1 MSEWVNADFLIAVS
15 MTVAAFAGAWLLA
28 QALAS
33 LASRWQ
39 RARTTGTAGG
49 SLPWL
54 WRLMLVLSAPLAAW
68 LGPRLSLGLR
78 ERVQRELRVAEV
90 DEVLLPQQFLAIA
103 LSLPIVVGIVT
114 LLAGGSTIIVLLA
127 ASIVAMLPWWWL
139 REAAARG
146 RLEVL
151 RELPMYLDMLTLALE
166 AGGALSVALRIS
178 TERAPDTLLK
188 RAFLRVQGD
197 LRAGRS
203 RSEAL
208 RALAERLDSP
218 AVTALVAALIQ
229 ADSSGGSLAEVLRA
243 QSEQRLDERFA
254 RAEKAAMEAPVKML
268 GPLVLCI
275 FPCTFIV
282 LAAPI
287 VLRFIDLSP

>member
-1 MSEWVNADFLIAVS
+1 MSADGLIAIS
-15 MTVAAFAGAWLLA
+15 MTVAVFAGAWLVARAMTSVAARWRAA
-28 QALAS
+28 QNATLSENSA
-33 LASRWQ
+33 
-39 RARTTGTAGG
+39 
-49 SLPWL
+49 PWL
-54 WRLMLVLSAPLAAW
+54 WRMMIVLSAPLAVW

-78 ERVQRELRVAEV
+78 ERIQRELRVAEI
-90 DEVLLPQQFLAIA
+90 DDGLLPHQFLAVA
-103 LSLPIVVGIVT
+103 LSLPIVVGLGALMTVGT
-114 LLAGGSTIIVLLA
+114 VSVALLA
-127 ASIVAMLPWWWL
+127 AAIVALLPWWWL
-139 REAAARG
+139 KEAAARQ

-151 RELPMYLDMLTLALE
+151 RELPTYLDMLTLSLE
-166 AGGALSVALRIS
+166 AGGALSVALKIS
-178 TERAPDTLLK
+178 TERAPETLLK
-188 RAFLRVQGD
+188 RAFMRVQGD

-203 RSEAL
+203 RVEAL

-229 ADSSGGSLAEVLRA
+229 ADSSGGSLADVLRA

>member
-1 MSEWVNADFLIAVS
+1 MVRADWLIAAS
-15 MTVAAFAGAWLLA
+15 MTVAVFAGAWLLA
-28 QALAS
+28 RSVTSVAARWRVAQRETS
-33 LASRWQ
+33 LENSV
-39 RARTTGTAGG
+39 
-49 SLPWL
+49 PWL
-54 WRLMLVLSAPLAAW
+54 WRVMVVLSAPLALW
-68 LGPRLSLGLR
+68 LGPRLSLSLR
-78 ERVQRELRVAEV
+78 ERIQRELRVAEM
-90 DEVLLPQQFLAIA
+90 DDGLLPHQFLAIA
-103 LSLPIVVGIVT
+103 LSLPILVGLGALISM
-114 LLAGGSTIIVLLA
+114 GTITVALLA
-127 ASIVAMLPWWWL
+127 ASIVALLPWWWL
-139 REAAARG
+139 KEAAARQ

-151 RELPMYLDMLTLALE
+151 RELPMYLDMLTLSLE
-166 AGGALSVALRIS
+166 AGGALSVALKIS

-188 RAFLRVQGD
+188 RAFMRVQGD

-203 RSEAL
+203 RVEAL
-208 RALAERLDSP
+208 KALAERLDSP

-229 ADSSGGSLAEVLRA
+229 ADSSGGSLADVLRA

>member
-1 MSEWVNADFLIAVS
+1 MVRADWLIAAS
-15 MTVAAFAGAWLLA
+15 MTVAVFAGAWLLA
-28 QALAS
+28 RSVTSVAARWRVAQNETS
-33 LASRWQ
+33 LENSV
-39 RARTTGTAGG
+39 
-49 SLPWL
+49 PWL
-54 WRLMLVLSAPLAAW
+54 WRVMVVLSAPLALW
-68 LGPRLSLGLR
+68 LGPRLSLSLR
-78 ERVQRELRVAEV
+78 ERIQRELRVAEM
-90 DEVLLPQQFLAIA
+90 DDGLLPHQFLAIA
-103 LSLPIVVGIVT
+103 LSLPILVGLGALISM
-114 LLAGGSTIIVLLA
+114 GTITVALLA
-127 ASIVAMLPWWWL
+127 ASIVALLPWWWL
-139 REAAARG
+139 KEAAARQ

-151 RELPMYLDMLTLALE
+151 RELPMYLDMLTLSLE
-166 AGGALSVALRIS
+166 AGGALSVALKIS

-188 RAFLRVQGD
+188 RAFMRVQGD

-203 RSEAL
+203 RVEAL
-208 RALAERLDSP
+208 KALAERLDSP

-229 ADSSGGSLAEVLRA
+229 ADSSGGSLADVLRA

-287 VLRFIDLSP
+287 VLRFVDLSP

>member
-1 MSEWVNADFLIAVS
+1 
-15 MTVAAFAGAWLLA
+15 MTVAVFAGAWLVARAMTSVAARWRAA
-28 QALAS
+28 QNATLSENSA
-33 LASRWQ
+33 
-39 RARTTGTAGG
+39 
-49 SLPWL
+49 PWL
-54 WRLMLVLSAPLAAW
+54 WRMMIVLSAPLAVW

-78 ERVQRELRVAEV
+78 ERIQRELRVAEI
-90 DEVLLPQQFLAIA
+90 DDGLLPHQFLAVA
-103 LSLPIVVGIVT
+103 LSLPIVVGLGALMTVGT
-114 LLAGGSTIIVLLA
+114 VSVALLA
-127 ASIVAMLPWWWL
+127 AAIVALLPWWWL
-139 REAAARG
+139 KEAAARQ

-151 RELPMYLDMLTLALE
+151 RELPTYLDMLTLSLE
-166 AGGALSVALRIS
+166 AGGALSVALKIS
-178 TERAPDTLLK
+178 TERAPETLLK
-188 RAFLRVQGD
+188 RAFMRVQGD

-203 RSEAL
+203 RVEAL

-229 ADSSGGSLAEVLRA
+229 ADSSGGSLADVLRA

>member
-1 MSEWVNADFLIAVS
+1 MVSADGLIAIS
-15 MTVAAFAGAWLLA
+15 MTVAVFAGAWLVARAMTSVAARWRAA
-28 QALAS
+28 QNATLSENSA
-33 LASRWQ
+33 
-39 RARTTGTAGG
+39 
-49 SLPWL
+49 PWL
-54 WRLMLVLSAPLAAW
+54 WRMMIVLSAPLAVW

-78 ERVQRELRVAEV
+78 ERIQRELRVAEI
-90 DEVLLPQQFLAIA
+90 DDGLLPHQFLAVA
-103 LSLPIVVGIVT
+103 LSLPIVVGLGALMTVGT
-114 LLAGGSTIIVLLA
+114 VSVALLA
-127 ASIVAMLPWWWL
+127 AAIVALLPWWWL
-139 REAAARG
+139 KEAAARQ

-151 RELPMYLDMLTLALE
+151 RELPTYLDMLTLSLE
-166 AGGALSVALRIS
+166 AGGALSVALKIS

-188 RAFLRVQGD
+188 RAFMRVQGD

-203 RSEAL
+203 RVEAL

-229 ADSSGGSLAEVLRA
+229 ADSSGGSLADVLRA

>member
-1 MSEWVNADFLIAVS
+1 MVSADAWIAIS
-15 MTVAAFAGAWLLA
+15 MTVAVFAGAWLFA
-28 QALAS
+28 RAV
-33 LASRWQ
+33 SRVA
-39 RARTTGTAGG
+39 ARWRIAENATTPAN
-49 SLPWL
+49 SAPWL
-54 WRLMLVLSAPLAAW
+54 WRVMIVLSAPLALW

-78 ERVQRELRVAEV
+78 ERIQRELRVAEI
-90 DEVLLPQQFLAIA
+90 DDGLLPHQFMAIA
-103 LSLPIVVGIVT
+103 VSLPLVVGVGALIVLGT
-114 LLAGGSTIIVLLA
+114 VAMALLA
-127 ASIVAMLPWWWL
+127 ASIVALLPWWWL
-139 REAAARG
+139 KDAAARQ

-151 RELPMYLDMLTLALE
+151 RELPMYLDMLTLSLE
-166 AGGALSVALRIS
+166 AGGALSVALKIS
-178 TERAPDTLLK
+178 TERAPETLLR
-188 RAFLRVQGD
+188 RAFMRVQGD

-203 RSEAL
+203 RVEAL

-229 ADSSGGSLAEVLRA
+229 ADTSGGSLADVLRA

-287 VLRFIDLSP
+287 VLRFVNLSP

>member
-1 MSEWVNADFLIAVS
+1 MMSADFLIAIS
-15 MTVAAFAGAWLLA
+15 MTVAAFATAWLLA
-28 QALAS
+28 RALAS
-33 LASRWQ
+33 MAARW
-39 RARTTGTAGG
+39 RDAEISSKPANPV
-49 SLPWL
+49 PWL
-54 WRLMLVLSAPLAAW
+54 WRVLMMLSAPLAVW

-78 ERVQRELRVAEV
+78 ERIQRELRVAEI
-90 DEVLLPQQFLAIA
+90 DDGLLPQQFLAITI
-103 LSLPIVVGIVT
+103 SLPIVSGMTT
-114 LLAGGSTIIVLLA
+114 LLMSGSISMAVLSIVV
-127 ASIVAMLPWWWL
+127 VAMLPWWWL
-139 REAAARG
+139 RDTANRQ
-146 RLEVL
+146 RVEVL

-166 AGGALSVALRIS
+166 AGGALSVALKIS
-178 TERAPDTLLK
+178 TERAPDTSLK
-188 RAFLRVQGD
+188 RAFMRVQGD

-203 RSEAL
+203 RVEAL

-229 ADSSGGSLAEVLRA
+229 ADSSGGSLADVLRA

>member
-1 MSEWVNADFLIAVS
+1 MVSADGLIAIS
-15 MTVAAFAGAWLLA
+15 MTVAVFAGAWLVARAMTSVAARWRAA
-28 QALAS
+28 QNATLSENSA
-33 LASRWQ
+33 
-39 RARTTGTAGG
+39 
-49 SLPWL
+49 PWL
-54 WRLMLVLSAPLAAW
+54 WRMMIVLSAPLAVW

-78 ERVQRELRVAEV
+78 ERIQRELRVAEI
-90 DEVLLPQQFLAIA
+90 DDGLLPHQFLAVA
-103 LSLPIVVGIVT
+103 LSLPIVVGLGALMTVGT
-114 LLAGGSTIIVLLA
+114 VSVALLA
-127 ASIVAMLPWWWL
+127 AAIVALLPWWWL
-139 REAAARG
+139 KEAAARQ

-151 RELPMYLDMLTLALE
+151 RELPTYLDMLTLSLE
-166 AGGALSVALRIS
+166 AGGALSVALKIS
-178 TERAPDTLLK
+178 TERAPETLLK
-188 RAFLRVQGD
+188 RAFMRVQGD

-203 RSEAL
+203 RVEAL

-229 ADSSGGSLAEVLRA
+229 ADSSGGSLADVLRA

>member
-1 MSEWVNADFLIAVS
+1 MVSADGLIAIS
-15 MTVAAFAGAWLLA
+15 MTVAVFAGAWLVARAMTSVAARWRAA
-28 QALAS
+28 QNATLSENSA
-33 LASRWQ
+33 
-39 RARTTGTAGG
+39 
-49 SLPWL
+49 PWL
-54 WRLMLVLSAPLAAW
+54 WRMMIVLSAPLAVW

-78 ERVQRELRVAEV
+78 ERIQRELRVAEI
-90 DEVLLPQQFLAIA
+90 DDGLLPHQFLAVA
-103 LSLPIVVGIVT
+103 LSLPIVVGLGALMTVGT
-114 LLAGGSTIIVLLA
+114 VSVALLA
-127 ASIVAMLPWWWL
+127 AAIVALLPWWWL
-139 REAAARG
+139 KEAAARQ

-151 RELPMYLDMLTLALE
+151 RELPTYLDMLTLSLE
-166 AGGALSVALRIS
+166 AGGALSVALKIS

-188 RAFLRVQGD
+188 RAFMRVQGD

-203 RSEAL
+203 RVEAL

-218 AVTALVAALIQ
+218 AVTVLVAALIQ
-229 ADSSGGSLAEVLRA
+229 ADSSGGSLADVLRA

>member
-1 MSEWVNADFLIAVS
+1 MMSADFLIAIS
-15 MTVAAFAGAWLLA
+15 MTVAAFATAWLLA
-28 QALAS
+28 RALAS
-33 LASRWQ
+33 MAARW
-39 RARTTGTAGG
+39 RDAEISSKPANPV
-49 SLPWL
+49 PWL
-54 WRLMLVLSAPLAAW
+54 WRVLMMLSAPLAVW

-78 ERVQRELRVAEV
+78 ERIQRELRVAEI
-90 DEVLLPQQFLAIA
+90 DDGLLPQQFLAITI
-103 LSLPIVVGIVT
+103 SLPIVSGMTT
-114 LLAGGSTIIVLLA
+114 LLMSGSISMAVLSIVV
-127 ASIVAMLPWWWL
+127 VAMLPWWWL
-139 REAAARG
+139 RDTANRQ
-146 RLEVL
+146 RVEVL

-166 AGGALSVALRIS
+166 AGGALSVALKIS

-188 RAFLRVQGD
+188 RAFMRVQGD

-203 RSEAL
+203 RVEAL

-229 ADSSGGSLAEVLRA
+229 ADSSGGSLADVLRA

>member
-1 MSEWVNADFLIAVS
+1 MVRADWLIAAS
-15 MTVAAFAGAWLLA
+15 MTVAVFAGAWLLA
-28 QALAS
+28 RSVTSVAARWRVAQNETS
-33 LASRWQ
+33 LENSV
-39 RARTTGTAGG
+39 
-49 SLPWL
+49 PWL
-54 WRLMLVLSAPLAAW
+54 WRVMVVLSAPLALW
-68 LGPRLSLGLR
+68 LGPRLSLSLR
-78 ERVQRELRVAEV
+78 ERIQRELRVAEM
-90 DEVLLPQQFLAIA
+90 DDGLLPHQFLAIA
-103 LSLPIVVGIVT
+103 LSLPILVGLGALISM
-114 LLAGGSTIIVLLA
+114 GTITVALLA
-127 ASIVAMLPWWWL
+127 ASIVALLPWWWL
-139 REAAARG
+139 KEAAARQ

-151 RELPMYLDMLTLALE
+151 RELPMYLDMLTLSLE
-166 AGGALSVALRIS
+166 AGGALSVALKIS

-188 RAFLRVQGD
+188 RAFMRVQGD

-203 RSEAL
+203 RVEAL
-208 RALAERLDSP
+208 KALAERLDSP

-229 ADSSGGSLAEVLRA
+229 ADSSGGSLADVLRA

>member
-1 MSEWVNADFLIAVS
+1 MVSADGLIAIS
-15 MTVAAFAGAWLLA
+15 MTVAVFAGAWLVARAMTSVAARWRTA
-28 QALAS
+28 QNATLSENSA
-33 LASRWQ
+33 
-39 RARTTGTAGG
+39 
-49 SLPWL
+49 PWL
-54 WRLMLVLSAPLAAW
+54 WRMMIVLSAPLAVW

-78 ERVQRELRVAEV
+78 ERIQRELRVAEI
-90 DEVLLPQQFLAIA
+90 DDGLLPHQFLAVA
-103 LSLPIVVGIVT
+103 LSLPIVVGLGALMTVGT
-114 LLAGGSTIIVLLA
+114 VSVALLA
-127 ASIVAMLPWWWL
+127 AAILALLPWWWL
-139 REAAARG
+139 KEAAARQ

-151 RELPMYLDMLTLALE
+151 RELPTYLDMLTLSLE
-166 AGGALSVALRIS
+166 AGGALSVALKIC

-203 RSEAL
+203 RVEAL

-229 ADSSGGSLAEVLRA
+229 ADSSGGSLADVLRA

-282 LAAPI
+282 LGAPI

>member
-1 MSEWVNADFLIAVS
+1 MVRADWLIAAS
-15 MTVAAFAGAWLLA
+15 MTVAVFAGAWLLA
-28 QALAS
+28 RSVTSVAARWRVAQNETS
-33 LASRWQ
+33 LENSV
-39 RARTTGTAGG
+39 
-49 SLPWL
+49 PWL
-54 WRLMLVLSAPLAAW
+54 WRVMVVLSAPLALW
-68 LGPRLSLGLR
+68 LGPRLSLSLR
-78 ERVQRELRVAEV
+78 ERIQRELRVAEM
-90 DEVLLPQQFLAIA
+90 DDGLLPHQFLAIA
-103 LSLPIVVGIVT
+103 LSLPILVGLGALISM
-114 LLAGGSTIIVLLA
+114 GTITVALLA
-127 ASIVAMLPWWWL
+127 ASIVALLPWWWL
-139 REAAARG
+139 KEAAARQ

-151 RELPMYLDMLTLALE
+151 RELPMYLEMLTLSLE
-166 AGGALSVALRIS
+166 AGGALSVALKIS

-188 RAFLRVQGD
+188 RAFMRVQGD

-203 RSEAL
+203 RVEAL
-208 RALAERLDSP
+208 KALAERLDSP

-229 ADSSGGSLAEVLRA
+229 ADSSGGSLADVLRA

>member
-1 MSEWVNADFLIAVS
+1 MVRADWLIAAS
-15 MTVAAFAGAWLLA
+15 MTVAVFAGAWLLA
-28 QALAS
+28 RSVTSVAARWRVAQNETS
-33 LASRWQ
+33 LENSV
-39 RARTTGTAGG
+39 
-49 SLPWL
+49 PWL
-54 WRLMLVLSAPLAAW
+54 WRVMVVLSAPLALW
-68 LGPRLSLGLR
+68 LGPRLSLSLR
-78 ERVQRELRVAEV
+78 ERIQRELRVAEM
-90 DEVLLPQQFLAIA
+90 DDGLLPHQFLAIA
-103 LSLPIVVGIVT
+103 LSLPILVGLGALISM
-114 LLAGGSTIIVLLA
+114 GTITVALLA
-127 ASIVAMLPWWWL
+127 ASIVALLPWWWL
-139 REAAARG
+139 KEAAARQ

-151 RELPMYLDMLTLALE
+151 RELPMYLDMLTLSLE
-166 AGGALSVALRIS
+166 AGGALSVALKIS

-188 RAFLRVQGD
+188 RGFMRVQGD

-203 RSEAL
+203 RVEAL
-208 RALAERLDSP
+208 KALAERLDSP

-229 ADSSGGSLAEVLRA
+229 ADSSGGSLADVLRA

>member
-1 MSEWVNADFLIAVS
+1 MMSADFLIAIS
-15 MTVAAFAGAWLLA
+15 MTVAAFAAAWLLA
-28 QALAS
+28 RALAS
-33 LASRWQ
+33 MAARW
-39 RARTTGTAGG
+39 RDAEISSKPANPV
-49 SLPWL
+49 PWL
-54 WRLMLVLSAPLAAW
+54 WRVLMMLSAPLAVW

-78 ERVQRELRVAEV
+78 ERIQRELRVAEI
-90 DEVLLPQQFLAIA
+90 DDGLLPQQFLAITI
-103 LSLPIVVGIVT
+103 SLPIVSGMTT
-114 LLAGGSTIIVLLA
+114 LLMSGSISMAVLSIVV
-127 ASIVAMLPWWWL
+127 VAMLPWWWL
-139 REAAARG
+139 RDTANRQ
-146 RLEVL
+146 RVEVL

-166 AGGALSVALRIS
+166 AGGALSVALKIS
-178 TERAPDTLLK
+178 TERAPDTSLK
-188 RAFLRVQGD
+188 RAFMRVQGD

-203 RSEAL
+203 RVEAL

-229 ADSSGGSLAEVLRA
+229 ADSSGGSLADVLRA

>member
-1 MSEWVNADFLIAVS
+1 
-15 MTVAAFAGAWLLA
+15 MTVAVFAGAWLVARAMTSVAARWRAA
-28 QALAS
+28 QNATLSENSA
-33 LASRWQ
+33 
-39 RARTTGTAGG
+39 
-49 SLPWL
+49 PWL
-54 WRLMLVLSAPLAAW
+54 WRMMIVLSAPLAVW

-78 ERVQRELRVAEV
+78 ERIQRELRVAEI
-90 DEVLLPQQFLAIA
+90 DDGLLPHQFLAVA
-103 LSLPIVVGIVT
+103 LSLPIVVGLGALMTVGT
-114 LLAGGSTIIVLLA
+114 VSVAVLA
-127 ASIVAMLPWWWL
+127 AAIVALLPWWWL
-139 REAAARG
+139 KEAAARQ

-151 RELPMYLDMLTLALE
+151 RELPTYLDMLTLSLE
-166 AGGALSVALRIS
+166 AGGALSVALKIS

-188 RAFLRVQGD
+188 RAFMRVQGD

-203 RSEAL
+203 RVEAL

-229 ADSSGGSLAEVLRA
+229 ADSSGGSLADVLRA

-287 VLRFIDLSP
+287 ILRFIDLSP

>member
-1 MSEWVNADFLIAVS
+1 VRADWLIAAS
-15 MTVAAFAGAWLLA
+15 MTVAVFAGAWLLA
-28 QALAS
+28 RSVTSVAARWRVAQNETS
-33 LASRWQ
+33 LENSV
-39 RARTTGTAGG
+39 
-49 SLPWL
+49 PWL
-54 WRLMLVLSAPLAAW
+54 WRVMVVLSAPLALW
-68 LGPRLSLGLR
+68 LGPRLSLSLR
-78 ERVQRELRVAEV
+78 ERIQRELRVAEM
-90 DEVLLPQQFLAIA
+90 DDGLLPHQFLAIA
-103 LSLPIVVGIVT
+103 LSLPILVGLGALISM
-114 LLAGGSTIIVLLA
+114 GTITVALLA
-127 ASIVAMLPWWWL
+127 ASIVALLPWWWL
-139 REAAARG
+139 KEAAARQ

-151 RELPMYLDMLTLALE
+151 RELPMYLDMLTLSLE
-166 AGGALSVALRIS
+166 AGGALSVALKIS

-188 RAFLRVQGD
+188 RAFMRVQGD

-203 RSEAL
+203 RVEAL
-208 RALAERLDSP
+208 KALVERLDSP

-229 ADSSGGSLAEVLRA
+229 ADSSGGSLADVLRA

>member
-1 MSEWVNADFLIAVS
+1 MVSADGLIAIS
-15 MTVAAFAGAWLLA
+15 MTVAVFAGAWLVARAMTSVAARWRAA
-28 QALAS
+28 QNATLSENSA
-33 LASRWQ
+33 
-39 RARTTGTAGG
+39 
-49 SLPWL
+49 PWL
-54 WRLMLVLSAPLAAW
+54 WRMMIVLSAPLAVW

-78 ERVQRELRVAEV
+78 ERIQRELRVAEI
-90 DEVLLPQQFLAIA
+90 DDGLLPHQFLAVA
-103 LSLPIVVGIVT
+103 LSLPIVVGLGALMTVGT
-114 LLAGGSTIIVLLA
+114 MSVAVLA
-127 ASIVAMLPWWWL
+127 AAIVALLPWWWL
-139 REAAARG
+139 KEAAARQ

-151 RELPMYLDMLTLALE
+151 RELPTYLDMLTLSLE
-166 AGGALSVALRIS
+166 AGGALSVALKIS

-188 RAFLRVQGD
+188 RAFMRVQGD

-203 RSEAL
+203 RVEAL

-229 ADSSGGSLAEVLRA
+229 ADSSGGSLADVLRA

-287 VLRFIDLSP
+287 VLRFIELSP

>member
-1 MSEWVNADFLIAVS
+1 MVDADLLIAIS
-15 MTVAAFAGAWLLA
+15 MTVAAFAAAWLLA
-28 QALAS
+28 RAVTSMAV
-33 LASRWQ
+33 RW
-39 RARTTGTAGG
+39 RDAKMRVKPAD
-49 SLPWL
+49 SVPWI
-54 WRLMLVLSAPLAAW
+54 WRLLVTLSAPLAVW

-78 ERVQRELRVAEV
+78 ERIQRELRVAEM
-90 DEVLLPQQFLAIA
+90 DDGLLPQQFLAITI
-103 LSLPIVVGIVT
+103 LLPIIIGTAALI
-114 LLAGGSTIIVLLA
+114 AGGSVSMAVLFIV
-127 ASIVAMLPWWWL
+127 VAGALPWWWL
-139 REAAARG
+139 RDAASEQ

-166 AGGALSVALRIS
+166 AGGALSVALKMS
-178 TERAPDTLLK
+178 TDRAPETSLK
-188 RAFLRVQGD
+188 RAFMRVQGD

-203 RSEAL
+203 RGEAL

-282 LAAPI
+282 LAAPV

>member
-1 MSEWVNADFLIAVS
+1 MVDADLLIAIS
-15 MTVAAFAGAWLLA
+15 MTVAAFAAAWLLA
-28 QALAS
+28 RAVTSMAV
-33 LASRWQ
+33 RW
-39 RARTTGTAGG
+39 RDAKMRVKPAD
-49 SLPWL
+49 SVPWI
-54 WRLMLVLSAPLAAW
+54 WRLLVTLSAPLAVW
-68 LGPRLSLGLR
+68 LGPRLSLGFR
-78 ERVQRELRVAEV
+78 ERIQRELRVAEM
-90 DEVLLPQQFLAIA
+90 DDGLLPQQFLAITI
-103 LSLPIVVGIVT
+103 LLPIIIGTAALI
-114 LLAGGSTIIVLLA
+114 AGGSVSMAVLFIV
-127 ASIVAMLPWWWL
+127 VAGALPWWWL
-139 REAAARG
+139 RDAASEQ

-166 AGGALSVALRIS
+166 AGGALSVALKMS
-178 TERAPDTLLK
+178 TDRAPETSLK
-188 RAFLRVQGD
+188 RAFTRVQGD

-203 RSEAL
+203 RGEAL

-282 LAAPI
+282 LAAPV

>member
-1 MSEWVNADFLIAVS
+1 MVSADGLIAIS
-15 MTVAAFAGAWLLA
+15 MTVAVFAGAWLVARAMTSVAARWRAA
-28 QALAS
+28 QNATLSENSA
-33 LASRWQ
+33 
-39 RARTTGTAGG
+39 
-49 SLPWL
+49 PWL
-54 WRLMLVLSAPLAAW
+54 WRMMIVLSAPLAVW

-78 ERVQRELRVAEV
+78 ERIQRELRVAEI
-90 DEVLLPQQFLAIA
+90 DDGLLPHQFLAVA
-103 LSLPIVVGIVT
+103 LSLPIVVGLGALMTVGT
-114 LLAGGSTIIVLLA
+114 VSVALLA
-127 ASIVAMLPWWWL
+127 AAIVALLPWWWL
-139 REAAARG
+139 KEAAARQ

-151 RELPMYLDMLTLALE
+151 RELPTYLDMLTLSLE
-166 AGGALSVALRIS
+166 AGGALSVALKIS
-178 TERAPDTLLK
+178 TERAPETLLK
-188 RAFLRVQGD
+188 RAFMRVQGD

-203 RSEAL
+203 RVEAL

-229 ADSSGGSLAEVLRA
+229 ADSSGGSLADVLRA

-287 VLRFIDLSP
+287 ILRFIDLSP

>member
-1 MSEWVNADFLIAVS
+1 MVRADWLIAAS
-15 MTVAAFAGAWLLA
+15 MTVAVFAGAWLFARSVTSVAARWRVA
-28 QALAS
+28 QNETS
-33 LASRWQ
+33 LENSV
-39 RARTTGTAGG
+39 
-49 SLPWL
+49 PWL
-54 WRLMLVLSAPLAAW
+54 WRVMVVLSAPLALW
-68 LGPRLSLGLR
+68 LGPRLSLSLR
-78 ERVQRELRVAEV
+78 ERIQRELRVAEM
-90 DEVLLPQQFLAIA
+90 DDGLLPHQFLAIA
-103 LSLPIVVGIVT
+103 LSLPILVGLGALISM
-114 LLAGGSTIIVLLA
+114 GTITVALLA
-127 ASIVAMLPWWWL
+127 ASIVALLPWWWL
-139 REAAARG
+139 KEAAARQ

-151 RELPMYLDMLTLALE
+151 RELPMYLDMLTLSLE
-166 AGGALSVALRIS
+166 AGGALSVALKIS

-188 RAFLRVQGD
+188 RAFMRVQGD

-203 RSEAL
+203 RVEAL
-208 RALAERLDSP
+208 KALAERLDSP

-229 ADSSGGSLAEVLRA
+229 ADSSGGSLADVLRA

>member
-1 MSEWVNADFLIAVS
+1 MVRADWLIAAS
-15 MTVAAFAGAWLLA
+15 MTVAVFAGAWLLA
-28 QALAS
+28 RSVTSVAARWRVAQNETS
-33 LASRWQ
+33 LENSV
-39 RARTTGTAGG
+39 
-49 SLPWL
+49 PWL
-54 WRLMLVLSAPLAAW
+54 WRVMVVLSAPLALW
-68 LGPRLSLGLR
+68 LGPRLSLSLR
-78 ERVQRELRVAEV
+78 ERIQRELRVAEM
-90 DEVLLPQQFLAIA
+90 DDGLLPHQFLAIA
-103 LSLPIVVGIVT
+103 LSLPILVGLGALISM
-114 LLAGGSTIIVLLA
+114 GTITVALLA
-127 ASIVAMLPWWWL
+127 ASIVALLPWWWL
-139 REAAARG
+139 KEAAARQ

-151 RELPMYLDMLTLALE
+151 RELPMYLDMLTLSLE
-166 AGGALSVALRIS
+166 AGGALSVALKIS

-188 RAFLRVQGD
+188 RAFMRVQGD

-203 RSEAL
+203 RVEAL
-208 RALAERLDSP
+208 KALAERLDSP
-218 AVTALVAALIQ
+218 VVTALVAALIQ
-229 ADSSGGSLAEVLRA
+229 ADSSGGSLADVLRA

>member
-1 MSEWVNADFLIAVS
+1 MMSADFLIAIS
-15 MTVAAFAGAWLLA
+15 MTVAAFATAWLLA
-28 QALAS
+28 RALAS
-33 LASRWQ
+33 MAARW
-39 RARTTGTAGG
+39 RDAEISSKPANPV
-49 SLPWL
+49 PWL
-54 WRLMLVLSAPLAAW
+54 WRVLMMLSAPLAVW

-78 ERVQRELRVAEV
+78 ERIQRELRVAEI
-90 DEVLLPQQFLAIA
+90 DDGLLPQQFLAITI
-103 LSLPIVVGIVT
+103 SLPIVSGMTT
-114 LLAGGSTIIVLLA
+114 LLMSGSISMAVLSIVV
-127 ASIVAMLPWWWL
+127 VAMLPWWWL
-139 REAAARG
+139 RDAANRQ
-146 RLEVL
+146 RVEVL

-166 AGGALSVALRIS
+166 AGGALSVALKIS

-188 RAFLRVQGD
+188 RAFMRVQGD

-203 RSEAL
+203 RVEAL

-229 ADSSGGSLAEVLRA
+229 ADSSGGSLADVLRA

>member
-1 MSEWVNADFLIAVS
+1 MMSADFLIAIS
-15 MTVAAFAGAWLLA
+15 MTVAAFAAAWLLA
-28 QALAS
+28 RALAS
-33 LASRWQ
+33 MAARW
-39 RARTTGTAGG
+39 RDAEITSKPAN
-49 SLPWL
+49 SVPWL
-54 WRLMLVLSAPLAAW
+54 WRVLMMLSAPLAVW

-78 ERVQRELRVAEV
+78 ERIQRELRVAEI
-90 DEVLLPQQFLAIA
+90 DDGLLPQQFLAITI
-103 LSLPIVVGIVT
+103 SLPIVSGMTT
-114 LLAGGSTIIVLLA
+114 LLMSGSISMAVLSIVV
-127 ASIVAMLPWWWL
+127 VAMLPWWWL
-139 REAAARG
+139 RDTANRQ
-146 RLEVL
+146 RVEVL

-166 AGGALSVALRIS
+166 AGGALSVALKIS
-178 TERAPDTLLK
+178 TERAPDTSLK
-188 RAFLRVQGD
+188 RAFMRVQGD

-203 RSEAL
+203 RVEAL

-229 ADSSGGSLAEVLRA
+229 ADSSGGSLADVLRA

-254 RAEKAAMEAPVKML
+254 RAERAAMEAPVKML

>member
-1 MSEWVNADFLIAVS
+1 MVSADGLIAIS
-15 MTVAAFAGAWLLA
+15 MTVAVFAGAWLVARAMTSVAARWRAA
-28 QALAS
+28 QNATLSENSA
-33 LASRWQ
+33 
-39 RARTTGTAGG
+39 
-49 SLPWL
+49 PWL
-54 WRLMLVLSAPLAAW
+54 WRMMIVLSAPLAVW

-78 ERVQRELRVAEV
+78 ERIQRELRVAEI
-90 DEVLLPQQFLAIA
+90 DDGLLPHQFLAVA
-103 LSLPIVVGIVT
+103 LSLPIVVGLGALMTVGT
-114 LLAGGSTIIVLLA
+114 VSVAVLA
-127 ASIVAMLPWWWL
+127 AAIVALLPWWWL
-139 REAAARG
+139 KEAAARQ

-151 RELPMYLDMLTLALE
+151 RELPTYLDMLTLSLE
-166 AGGALSVALRIS
+166 AGGALSVALKIS

-188 RAFLRVQGD
+188 RAFMRVQGD

-203 RSEAL
+203 RVEAL

-229 ADSSGGSLAEVLRA
+229 ADSSGGSLADVLRA

-287 VLRFIDLSP
+287 VLRFIELSP

>member
-1 MSEWVNADFLIAVS
+1 MLRADWLIAIS
-15 MTVAAFAGAWLLA
+15 MTVAVFAGAWLLA
-28 QALAS
+28 RSVTAVA
-33 LASRWQ
+33 ARWRVAQ
-39 RARTTGTAGG
+39 REATPTNPA
-49 SLPWL
+49 PWL
-54 WRLMLVLSAPLAAW
+54 WRVMVVLSAPLAVW
-68 LGPRLSLGLR
+68 LGPRLSLSLR
-78 ERVQRELRVAEV
+78 ERIQRELRVAEM
-90 DEVLLPQQFLAIA
+90 DDGLLPQQFLAIA
-103 LSLPIVVGIVT
+103 LSLPIVVG
-114 LLAGGSTIIVLLA
+114 LAALIAVGTIAIALLA
-127 ASIVAMLPWWWL
+127 ASIVALLPWWWL
-139 REAAARG
+139 KEAATRQ

-151 RELPMYLDMLTLALE
+151 RELPVYLDMLTLSLE
-166 AGGALSVALRIS
+166 AGGALSVALKIS

-188 RAFLRVQGD
+188 RAFMRVQGD

-203 RSEAL
+203 RVEAL
-208 RALAERLDSP
+208 KALAERLDSP

-229 ADSSGGSLAEVLRA
+229 ADSSGGSLADVLRA